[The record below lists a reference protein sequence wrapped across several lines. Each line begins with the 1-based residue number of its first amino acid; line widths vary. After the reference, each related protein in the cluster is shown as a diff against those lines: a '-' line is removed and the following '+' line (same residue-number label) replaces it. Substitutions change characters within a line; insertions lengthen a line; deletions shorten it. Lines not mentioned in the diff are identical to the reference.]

1 MFQHDEEE
9 YKKLNSQLKEQVG
22 QAQLQS
28 LEKMEEMLSSIN
40 EQYKKCQSK
49 LQELKNQS
57 EKNDKKQEKERVKK
71 YNEDLKQS
79 KSKIDRINKN
89 VEKQK
94 NKLDAIQN
102 GKTDMVDSSNLSK
115 NIQQSEISMAK
126 TQESNYH
133 TILQINA
140 VAAQGNTVTDST
152 IQKLHEQNEN
162 INKIISGINQ
172 VDENLTLIDRIRRV
186 VSNKAMLEKLI
197 LFLMVII
204 LVIANLIIL
213 YYKITR

>member
-28 LEKMEEMLSSIN
+28 LEKMENMLSSIN
-40 EQYKKCQSK
+40 DQYRKCQSK
-49 LQELKNQS
+49 LQELKSQS
-57 EKNDKKQEKERVKK
+57 EKNNLKKEKEKVNK
-71 YNEDLKQS
+71 YNEDLKQT
-79 KSKIDRINKN
+79 KSKIDRMNKN
-89 VEKQK
+89 IEKQK
-94 NKLDAIQN
+94 SKLEAIQN
-102 GKTDMVDSSNLSK
+102 GQTDMVESSNLSK
-115 NIQQSEISMAK
+115 NIQQSEISMAQ

-140 VAAQGNTVTDST
+140 VAAQGNMVTDST
-152 IQKLHEQNEN
+152 IQKLHEQDEN
-162 INKIISGINQ
+162 INKIIKGINQ

>member
-28 LEKMEEMLSSIN
+28 LEKMEEMLASIN

-49 LQELKNQS
+49 LQELKSYS
-57 EKNDKKQEKERVKK
+57 EKNNLRKEIDKVKK
-71 YNEDLKQS
+71 YNDDLKQS
-79 KSKIDRINKN
+79 KSRIDRMTKN
-89 VEKQK
+89 IEKQK
-94 NKLDAIQN
+94 NKLDAIQS
-102 GKTDMVDSSNLSK
+102 GQTDMAESSNLQK

-140 VAAQGNTVTDST
+140 VAAQGNMVTDST

-186 VSNKAMLEKLI
+186 VSNKAMLEKLL